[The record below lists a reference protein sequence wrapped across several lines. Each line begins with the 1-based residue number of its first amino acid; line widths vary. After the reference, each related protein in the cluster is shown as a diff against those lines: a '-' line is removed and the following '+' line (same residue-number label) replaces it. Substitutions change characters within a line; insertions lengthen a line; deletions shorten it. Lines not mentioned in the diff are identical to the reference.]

1 MNDVGND
8 RGTAAPAQAR
18 GGDDERELVRAALQL
33 LGIRN
38 LVLAI
43 HDPSFPSEDAEDTG
57 RGSPYT
63 EGGRRFLRFARDL
76 GFNGIQLGPQGE
88 TSADNASPYDGTI
101 FSRSTL
107 SIALARLAEA
117 GPWGA
122 LLRPESVTKI
132 VAGKPGGREGRALHG
147 YAYRAQRAALRE
159 AFASFTDR
167 RRRGDLEGLAARLDA
182 FRKRNAAWIERD
194 ALYGPLCEEHQ
205 SGWFHGWSGEPALDR
220 RLFAPG
226 PGEVVACD
234 ERRRQLLERYSDD
247 VEFYA
252 FCQLLAHEQH
262 AALRGVTAELGLKL
276 YGDLQIGYS
285 PQDAWAHQSVFLKGY
300 LMGAPPSRT
309 NPEGQVWNYPV
320 LDPAQYTDA
329 SSGALALVRAR
340 MDKMFDEF
348 DGVRLDHPHGLVC
361 PWVYAADAPDP
372 LRAVQGGARLFSSP
386 DLPDHPLLARYSI
399 VPPGQLNRAVPR
411 YADDWVSSLSPEQ
424 IGRYSVIFDTIAS
437 CAEARGRATTDIVCE
452 VLSTLPFPLR
462 AVLERHGLGRFRV
475 TQKADLSN
483 PKDVYRS
490 ENAAP
495 SDWIMVG
502 THDTPPLWRLLG
514 AWERTGAL
522 ERQAA
527 YLASRLA
534 PSPAEEGAMARALA
548 SDPRALAQAKF
559 ADLFASQAANVM
571 VFFSDLLGLEEVYNA
586 PGTMSDDNWSLRVP
600 RGYERSYAERR
611 ARGAALDLPRV
622 LALALRARGG
632 AESEERRDLAARLS
646 RLAGAEREPR
656 GQR

>member
-1 MNDVGND
+1 MNDAGNKEGHGK
-8 RGTAAPAQAR
+8 RTQVQ
-18 GGDDERELVRAALQL
+18 GGEDERALVRSALEL

-38 LVLAI
+38 FVLAI
-43 HDPSFPSEDAEDTG
+43 HDPSFPSDDAEDTG

-63 EGGRRFLRFARDL
+63 EGGHRFLRFARDL

-107 SIALARLAEA
+107 SIALARLAED

-122 LLRPESVTKI
+122 LLGPGSVKRI
-132 VAGKPGGREGRALHG
+132 VAERPRGREERASHG
-147 YAYRAQRAALRE
+147 YAHRAQRAALRE
-159 AFASFTDR
+159 AFSSFVGR
-167 RRRGDLEGLAARLDA
+167 RQRGELGELAARFEA
-182 FRKRNAAWIERD
+182 FKLRNAAWLERD
-194 ALYGPLCEEHQ
+194 ALYGPLCEEHR
-205 SGWFHGWSGEPALDR
+205 SGWFHGWSGAPELDR

-226 PGEVVACD
+226 PGEVVACE
-234 ERRRQLLERYSDD
+234 ERRRELLARHRDE
-247 VEFYA
+247 VELYA

-262 AALRGVTAELGLKL
+262 AALRTVTADLGLKL

-329 SSGALALVRAR
+329 SAGALALVRAR

-348 DGVRLDHPHGLVC
+348 DGVRIDHPHGLVC
-361 PWVYAADAPDP
+361 PWVYAADAPEP

-386 DLPDHPLLARYSI
+386 DLPDHPLLSRYAI
-399 VPPGQLNRAVPR
+399 VSPAQLNRAVPR
-411 YADDWVSSLSPEQ
+411 YADDWVASLTPEQ
-424 IGRYSVIFDTIAS
+424 VGRYSVIFDTIAA
-437 CAEARGRATTDIVCE
+437 CAAARGRATTDIVCE
-452 VLSTLPFPLR
+452 VLSTMPFPLK

-475 TQKADLSN
+475 TQKADLDN

-490 ENAAP
+490 ENAGP

-502 THDTPPLWRLLG
+502 THDTPPLWRLLD
-514 AWERTGAL
+514 AWERSGAL

-527 YLASRLA
+527 YLATRLA

-548 SDPRALAQAKF
+548 SDPRALAQAKL
-559 ADLFASQAANVM
+559 ADLFASKAANVM
-571 VFFSDLLGLEEVYNA
+571 VFFSDLLGLKEVYNA
-586 PGTMSDDNWSLRVP
+586 PGTISDDNWSLRVP
-600 RGYERSYAERR
+600 RDYARTYPEMR
-611 ARGAALDLPRV
+611 ARGAAMNIPRA

-632 AESEERRDLAARLS
+632 AESEERRQLAARLEG
-646 RLAGAEREPR
+646 RAG
-656 GQR
+656 

>member
-8 RGTAAPAQAR
+8 KGTAAPAQAR
-18 GGDDERELVRAALQL
+18 GDGDERELVRAALQL

-107 SIALARLAEA
+107 SIALARLAED

-159 AFASFTDR
+159 AFASFAD

-205 SGWFHGWSGEPALDR
+205 SGWFHGWSGEPELDR

-226 PGEVVACD
+226 PGEVVACE
-234 ERRRQLLERYSDD
+234 ERRRELLERYSAD

-361 PWVYAADAPDP
+361 PWVHAADAPDP

-386 DLPDHPLLARYSI
+386 DLPDHPLLARYAI
-399 VPPGQLNRAVPR
+399 VSPGQLNRAVPR

-424 IGRYSVIFDTIAS
+424 IARYSVIFDTIAG

-534 PSPAEEGAMARALA
+534 PSPAEEGEMARALA

-600 RGYERSYAERR
+600 RGYERSYAEMR

-646 RLAGAEREPR
+646 RLAGAAFQPR

>member
-1 MNDVGND
+1 MKDAGND
-8 RGTAAPAQAR
+8 KGKAEPTQVRAQE
-18 GGDDERELVRAALQL
+18 DERELVRAALRL

-43 HDPSFPSEDAEDTG
+43 HDPSFPSDDAEDIG

-107 SIALARLAEA
+107 SIALARLTED

-122 LLRPESVTKI
+122 LLRPESLAKI

-147 YAYRAQRAALRE
+147 YAHRAQRAALRE
-159 AFASFTDR
+159 AFAAFVE
-167 RRRGDLEGLAARLDA
+167 RRGRGELAPLAARLDA
-182 FRKRNAAWIERD
+182 FKKRSAAWLERD
-194 ALYGPLCEEHQ
+194 ALYAPLCAEHR
-205 SGWFHGWSGEPALDR
+205 SGSFHGWAGEPDLDR

-226 PGEVVACD
+226 PGEVVACE
-234 ERRRQLLERYSDD
+234 ERRRELLDRHRDE
-247 VEFYA
+247 VELYA
-252 FCQLLAHEQH
+252 FCQLVAHEQH
-262 AALRGVTAELGLKL
+262 AALRTVTAELGLKL

-320 LDPAQYTDA
+320 LDPAQYTGA
-329 SSGALALVRAR
+329 SAGALALVRAR

-348 DGVRLDHPHGLVC
+348 DGVRIDHPHGLVC
-361 PWVYAADAPDP
+361 PWVYVADAPDP

-386 DLPDHPLLARYSI
+386 DLPDHPLLARYAI
-399 VPPGQLNRAVPR
+399 VSPAQLNRAASR
-411 YADDWVSSLSPEQ
+411 YADDWVTSLSPEQ
-424 IGRYSVIFDTIAS
+424 IGRYSALFDVIAS
-437 CAEARGRATTDIVCE
+437 CAEARGRSTTDIVCE

-462 AVLERHGLGRFRV
+462 CVLERHGLGRFRV
-475 TQKADLSN
+475 TQKADLDN

-502 THDTPPLWRLLG
+502 THDTPPLWRLLD
-514 AWERTGAL
+514 AWERSGAL

-527 YLASRLA
+527 YLATRLA
-534 PSPAEEGAMARALA
+534 PSPAEEGAVARALA
-548 SDPRALAQAKF
+548 SDPHLLAQAKL
-559 ADLFASQAANVM
+559 ADLFASEAANVM
-571 VFFSDLLGLEEVYNA
+571 VFFSDLLGLKETYNA
-586 PGTMSDDNWSLRVP
+586 PGTISDDNWSLRVP
-600 RGYERSYAERR
+600 RGYERSYPEMR
-611 ARGAALDLPRV
+611 ARGAALDLPRA

-632 AESEERRDLAARLS
+632 AESDERRNLITRLERRAGAAR
-646 RLAGAEREPR
+646 
-656 GQR
+656 

>member
-1 MNDVGND
+1 MKDAGND
-8 RGTAAPAQAR
+8 RGNVAQGQAR
-18 GGDDERELVRAALQL
+18 EGEDERGLVRAALKL

-43 HDPSFPSEDAEDTG
+43 HDPSFPSDDAEDTG
-57 RGSPYT
+57 RGSPYS

-107 SIALARLAEA
+107 SIALARLAED

-122 LLRPESVTKI
+122 LLRPESVRKI
-132 VAGKPGGREGRALHG
+132 VAGKPGGSEGRALHG

-159 AFASFTDR
+159 AYATFVDR
-167 RRRGDLEGLAARLDA
+167 RKRGELGALSDRLDA
-182 FRKRNAAWIERD
+182 FRKRNAAWLERD
-194 ALYGPLCEEHQ
+194 GLYGPLCDEHR
-205 SGWFHGWSGEPALDR
+205 SGWFHGWSGAPDLDR
-220 RLFAPG
+220 RLWAPG
-226 PGEVVACD
+226 PGEVVACE
-234 ERRRQLLERYSDD
+234 ERRRELLDRHRDELD
-247 VEFYA
+247 FYA
-252 FCQLLAHEQH
+252 FSQLLAHEQH
-262 AALRGVTAELGLKL
+262 AALRAVTAELGLKL

-320 LDPAQYTDA
+320 LDPAQYTEGP
-329 SSGALALVRAR
+329 SGALALVRAR

-386 DLPDHPLLARYSI
+386 DLPDHPQLARYAI
-399 VPPGQLNRAVPR
+399 VSPAQLNRAVPR
-411 YADDWVSSLSPEQ
+411 YADDWVSSLTPEQ
-424 IGRYSVIFDTIAS
+424 VGRYSVIFDTIAS
-437 CAEARGRATTDIVCE
+437 CAEARGRAITDVVCE
-452 VLSTLPFPLR
+452 VLSTLPHPLK

-475 TQKADLSN
+475 TQKADLDN

-502 THDTPPLWRLLG
+502 THDTPPLWRLLDTW
-514 AWERTGAL
+514 ARSSAL

-527 YLASRLA
+527 YLAARLA

-559 ADLFASQAANVM
+559 ADLFASQASNVM
-571 VFFSDLLGLEEVYNA
+571 VFFSDLLGVKEIYNA
-586 PGTMSDDNWSLRVP
+586 PGTIGDHNWSLRVP
-600 RGYERSYAERR
+600 RDYERSYSEMR
-611 ARGAALDLPRV
+611 ARGEALDLPRV

-632 AESEERRDLAARLS
+632 AESEERRDLAARL
-646 RLAGAEREPR
+646 ERRSGPAR

>member
-1 MNDVGND
+1 MNDVGTDKGNV
-8 RGTAAPAQAR
+8 APAQAR
-18 GGDDERELVRAALQL
+18 ADDDERELVRAALQL
-33 LGIRN
+33 LGVRN

-107 SIALARLAEA
+107 SIALARLTEE
-117 GPWGA
+117 GRWGA

-132 VAGKPGGREGRALHG
+132 VAGKPGGREGRAQHG
-147 YAYRAQRAALRE
+147 HAYRAQRAALRE
-159 AFASFTDR
+159 AYASYVAR
-167 RRRGDLEGLAARLDA
+167 RKRGELEDLAARLDA

-194 ALYGPLCEEHQ
+194 ALYAPLCEEHR
-205 SGWFHGWSGEPALDR
+205 SGWFHGWTGEPALDR

-226 PGEVVACD
+226 PGEVIACE
-234 ERRRQLLERYSDD
+234 ERRRELLARYRDD
-247 VEFYA
+247 VDFYA

-262 AALRGVTAELGLKL
+262 AALRGVTAALGLKL

-285 PQDAWAHQSVFLKGY
+285 PQDAWAYQSVFLKGY

-320 LDPAQYTDA
+320 LDPAQYADA

-361 PWVYAADAPDP
+361 PWVYVADAPDP

-386 DLPDHPLLARYSI
+386 DLPDHPLLARHAI
-399 VPPGQLNRAVPR
+399 VSPAQLNRAVPR
-411 YADDWVSSLSPEQ
+411 YADDWVSSLTPEQ
-424 IGRYSVIFDTIAS
+424 VGRYSVIFDTIAS

-475 TQKADLSN
+475 TQKADLDN

-490 ENAAP
+490 ENAGP

-502 THDTPPLWRLLG
+502 THDTPPLWRLLD
-514 AWERTGAL
+514 AWERSGAL

-527 YLASRLA
+527 YLAARLA

-548 SDPRALAQAKF
+548 ADPRALAQAKF

-571 VFFSDLLGLEEVYNA
+571 VFFSDLLGLKEVYNA
-586 PGTMSDDNWSLRVP
+586 PGTISDDNWSLRVP
-600 RGYERSYAERR
+600 RGYERSYAEMR
-611 ARGAALDLPRV
+611 ARGEALDLPRA

-632 AESEERRDLAARLS
+632 AEASEERRGLAARLEA
-646 RLAGAEREPR
+646 RGAAAGGRR
-656 GQR
+656 